1 MTRMRI
7 LFGAVAMLLLLPAQA
22 QLTLDECQ
30 RLARDNYPLL
40 KQYDLIE
47 QATDYS
53 VANIK
58 RGYLPQLSVSGQASY
73 QSDVATLPDVLTGLL
88 TSNGY
93 QYKGMARDQYR
104 IAVDL
109 NQVIWDGGNLKA
121 RRDMA
126 GKDGLVQTAQTDV
139 DLYAVRQRVNELFFG
154 LLLLEEKIR
163 LNEDLQT
170 LLQDNCRKL
179 EARLGHGAA
188 MKSDVDMMK
197 AEWLKARRDRTAL
210 QSQREAYSRM
220 LALFIHKDV
229 AEIRDLQKPDASWPV
244 SFESRRPELAL
255 YAARLSQTEAR
266 QKLLQA
272 GLRPRLSL
280 FAQGYYGYPGYDMF
294 ADMFGHDWS
303 LNGRIGVR
311 LTWDISKLYTYKDD
325 RRKLDL
331 TRMQTET
338 AQATFLFNNRLQSTR
353 EQTAVEQYR
362 KMMDYDEDI
371 IAMRTSVR
379 QAAEKKLEHGVI
391 DANGLLQEITREN
404 QARTECSTHEIE
416 MLKSLFELKHTLNQ
430 E

>member
-1 MTRMRI
+1 MRI

-170 LLQDNCRKL
+170 LLQDNGDEVRCRYD
-179 EARLGHGAA
+179 EGR
-188 MKSDVDMMK
+188 
-197 AEWLKARRDRTAL
+197 
-210 QSQREAYSRM
+210 
-220 LALFIHKDV
+220 V
-229 AEIRDLQKPDASWPV
+229 AEGPA
-244 SFESRRPELAL
+244 
-255 YAARLSQTEAR
+255 
-266 QKLLQA
+266 
-272 GLRPRLSL
+272 
-280 FAQGYYGYPGYDMF
+280 
-294 ADMFGHDWS
+294 
-303 LNGRIGVR
+303 
-311 LTWDISKLYTYKDD
+311 
-325 RRKLDL
+325 
-331 TRMQTET
+331 
-338 AQATFLFNNRLQSTR
+338 
-353 EQTAVEQYR
+353 
-362 KMMDYDEDI
+362 
-371 IAMRTSVR
+371 
-379 QAAEKKLEHGVI
+379 
-391 DANGLLQEITREN
+391 
-404 QARTECSTHEIE
+404 
-416 MLKSLFELKHTLNQ
+416 
-430 E
+430 